1 MYRNILGGSALLL
14 ALVACGGG
22 EQESEVAV
30 EETAAPAEAPAAAP
44 AAGGSPARATFIN
57 DQGTEIGTATLT
69 PEGNGVRVDVDLAFL
84 QAGEK
89 GFHIH
94 EVGSC
99 TAPAFEDAGAHFNP
113 TNAQHGNLEAGHA
126 GDMENL
132 EVETDDG
139 TARGSWVNNKVTLA
153 SGQPNSLLD
162 ADGSALVV
170 HVNPDDHTTQ
180 PSGNSGTRIACGIIT
195 AG

>member
-22 EQESEVAV
+22 EQETEVAL
-30 EETAAPAEAPAAAP
+30 EETAPAETPAADP
-44 AAGGSPARATFIN
+44 AATATPARVTFIN

-69 PEGNGVRVDVDLAFL
+69 PEGNGVRVAVDLAFL

-89 GFHIH
+89 GFHFH

-99 TAPAFEDAGAHFNP
+99 TAPTFEDAGAHFNP
-113 TNAQHGNLEAGHA
+113 TNVPHGNLETGHA
-126 GDMENL
+126 GDLENL

-139 TARGSWVNNKVTLA
+139 TARTNFVTDKVTLA
-153 SGQPNSLLD
+153 SGQPHSLLD

-180 PSGNSGTRIACGIIT
+180 PSGNSGARIACGVVT

>member
-14 ALVACGGG
+14 ALVACGG

-30 EETAAPAEAPAAAP
+30 EETAPAEAPAAAP
-44 AAGGSPARATFIN
+44 AAAGTPARATFIN

-69 PEGNGVRVDVDLAFL
+69 PEGNGVRIELNLAFL

-139 TARGSWVNNKVTLA
+139 TARGSFVNNKVTL
-153 SGQPNSLLD
+153 SPGQPNSLLD